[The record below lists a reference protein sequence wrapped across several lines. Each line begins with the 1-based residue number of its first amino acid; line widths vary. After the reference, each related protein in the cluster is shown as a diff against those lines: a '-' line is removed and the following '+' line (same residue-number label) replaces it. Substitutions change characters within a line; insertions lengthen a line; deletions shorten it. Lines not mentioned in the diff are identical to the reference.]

1 MSNKKE
7 RKHQL
12 KTEQKKGNSPK
23 KSQVLE
29 VVLSL
34 DARRKELIQPTRK
47 YTVNELVIS
56 NLLRGLEL
64 AMAKRT
70 SEKLITSS
78 SVIRNSDG
86 KTLVFV
92 ADVGNITGKVVE
104 FINLT
109 LVGEKL
115 GGINTPV
122 KHSISNLV
130 AESFIAHLDD
140 FNFQELSGKL
150 LLGTTIM
157 FSAKVNIKEDIPY
170 LEGFVVEDFGL
181 RLFQEDGTV
190 DSLAIF
196 NHLVDT
202 YNYEYFDVKSGVLV
216 PNEYRNTSLDSYLD
230 AYSNSG
236 DKKHLHKASEYIIG
250 TYDDPSKLKRTTLAG
265 LVKAVPIK

>member
-7 RKHQL
+7 RKHKL
-12 KTEQKKGNSPK
+12 KVEQKKGSSFQK
-23 KSQVLE
+23 AEVME

-34 DARRKELIQPTRK
+34 DARRKELIKPTRK
-47 YTVNELVIS
+47 YTVNELVVS

-64 AMAKRT
+64 AMAKRA

-78 SVIRNSDG
+78 SLIRNSDG

-92 ADVGNITGKVVE
+92 ADIGSITGKVVE

-122 KHSISNLV
+122 KQSISNLV
-130 AESFIAHLDD
+130 AESFIAHLED
-140 FNFQELSGKL
+140 FNFQELSGKI
-150 LLGTTIM
+150 LLGTTLM
-157 FSAKVNIKEDIPY
+157 FSAKVNIEDDIPY
-170 LEGFVVEDFGL
+170 LEDFVVEDFGL

-202 YNYEYFDVKSGVLV
+202 YNYEYFDVKSGVLLA
-216 PNEYRNTSLDSYLD
+216 NEYRNTSLDSYLD

-236 DKKHLHKASEYIIG
+236 GKEHLHKASEYIIG
-250 TYDDPSKLKRTTLAG
+250 TYDDPSKRKRTTLAG
-265 LVKAVPIK
+265 LVKAIPSK